1 MANVVASANCWR
13 EQEDES
19 ILLIAPVF
27 RCASPTQACT
37 QASFVK
43 VQTIMKMY
51 ALLTLTRRSFFVIPG
66 ASQQNNVAAFP
77 STCAVDGIYCKNVT
91 KKKNKP

>member
-1 MANVVASANCWR
+1 
-13 EQEDES
+13 
-19 ILLIAPVF
+19 
-27 RCASPTQACT
+27 
-37 QASFVK
+37 
-43 VQTIMKMY
+43 MKMY

-77 STCAVDGIYCKNVT
+77 STCGVDGIYCKNVT